1 MDVEQQIA
9 VLQRGTAEV
18 ISQEELRTK
27 LQSGRPLRVK
37 LGVDPTA
44 RDVTLG
50 WAVVLRKLRDFQ
62 RLGHQAVL
70 VIGDF
75 TAQIGDPSGKS
86 KTRRQLSAEE
96 VRENVDAVMAQFGKI
111 LDLEKTEVRPNSEW
125 LAKMDFADVLRM
137 CAKTTVARVMER
149 DDFAKRWQ
157 AHQPIGMHELM
168 YPLLQGTDSV
178 ALQADVELGGNDQ
191 KFNNLMGRQLQEASG
206 QEPQVVV
213 LSPLLLGTDGQE
225 KMSQSLGNYVSVVD
239 TPNDMYGK
247 TMSIPDSLLGS
258 WFELCTD
265 VPLEEMGALLNS
277 GSNPR
282 DIKRRL
288 AQEIVGLYHSPE
300 AAQEADRYFLET
312 FSQRKQPVEA
322 EEATIPANL
331 LVDDRVS
338 VPVLI
343 AALGLVKSNSE
354 ARRLMQAGA
363 VSLGGHKLTDPVA
376 TVPVEELRGKVLR
389 VGRHQFRRLV

>member
-96 VRENVDAVMAQFGKI
+96 VRENVEAVMAQFGKI

-239 TPNDMYGK
+239 SPNDMYGK

-265 VPLEEMGALLNS
+265 VPLEEVSALLNS